1 MGKKFEMVT
10 ANEEKEKKTG
20 TSGKQ
25 TALIAVVYLVLILS
39 FPKVFLVLGIAAV
52 AGGLILGTYRV
63 MKRKEPEEHDGNRKA
78 EA

>member
-39 FPKVFLVLGIAAV
+39 FPKVFLVLGIAAF
-52 AGGLILGTYRV
+52 AGGLS
-63 MKRKEPEEHDGNRKA
+63 
-78 EA
+78 